1 MPGKP
6 VKIRDFVPDPSMSS
20 VTTEELE
27 EIDKTIDALIQ
38 DSEEKLANAKPVVPR
53 SVFEATSIM
62 TEEGEDSDGG
72 NEREE
77 SGSSDDGSAEGQE

>member
-6 VKIRDFVPDPSMSS
+6 VQIRDFVPDPSMSS

-27 EIDKTIDALIQ
+27 DIDKVIDALIQ
-38 DSEEKLANAKPVVPR
+38 DSEEKLAEAKPVVPR
-53 SVFEATSIM
+53 SVFEAASIM

-72 NEREE
+72 NERKE
-77 SGSSDDGSAEGQE
+77 SGSSDDDSVEGQE